1 MKKVILALA
10 TLTILLG
17 AAGAQGLASLDAI
30 PGLQP
35 GSILVLTVTGNAAGG
50 SVWGTDLYTT
60 DSSLAAAA
68 VHAGVLYDK
77 VAGTVIVEVLAG
89 AASYDGSNRNGV
101 TSQKWGS
108 FGKSFRFR
116 KSFGTQAV
124 TQPTTSTPM
133 PPLKIYAF
141 EDAATLNRIKPV
153 SGAVVYIKLTG
164 SGVGS
169 VWGTDVYTIDS
180 APAAV
185 AVHAGILRIGQS
197 GIMKVRILPGRTSYE
212 GSSRN
217 GVNTMS
223 YAAYGASYS
232 VEAVPPGAQVLL
244 MIADP
249 GSVQNIPGAAPGQ
262 TIAVWVAGLASGGSI
277 WGSDIYTADSSLAR
291 AAVHAGLIG
300 DGAAGTV
307 IVQILPGRASYEGST
322 RYGVASSA
330 YGSYGMSYSLSA
342 AQ

>member
-1 MKKVILALA
+1 MKKTILASVL
-10 TLTILLG
+10 LGFMLG
-17 AAGAQGLASLDAI
+17 AAGAQGVASLDAI

-35 GSILVLTVTGNAAGG
+35 GSILVLALTGNAAGG

-77 VAGTVIVEVLAG
+77 VAGTVIIEVLAG
-89 AASYDGSNRNGV
+89 AASYDGSSRNGV

-116 KSFGTQAV
+116 KSLGTQAS
-124 TQPTTSTPM
+124 TEPTTSAPM
-133 PPLKIYAF
+133 QPPKIYAF
-141 EDAATLNRIKPV
+141 EDAAALNRIKPV
-153 SGAVVYIKLTG
+153 SGAIVYIKLTG
-164 SGVGS
+164 SETGR

-180 APAAV
+180 APGTA

-197 GIMKVRILPGRTSYE
+197 GIVKVRILPGRNSYE

-217 GVNTMS
+217 GIGTMS
-223 YAAYGASYS
+223 YSAYGASYS
-232 VEAVPPGAQVLL
+232 IEGMAPGAQVVP

-249 GSVQNIPGAAPGQ
+249 GSVKNIPGAAPGQ
-262 TIAVWVAGLASGGSI
+262 TIAVWVAGQAAGGSI
-277 WGSDIYTADSSLAR
+277 WGSDVYTADSSLAR

-307 IVQILPGRASYEGST
+307 IVQVLPGRASYEGST
-322 RYGVASSA
+322 RFGVTSSA
-330 YGSYGMSYSLSA
+330 YGSYGLSYSLSGA
-342 AQ
+342 P